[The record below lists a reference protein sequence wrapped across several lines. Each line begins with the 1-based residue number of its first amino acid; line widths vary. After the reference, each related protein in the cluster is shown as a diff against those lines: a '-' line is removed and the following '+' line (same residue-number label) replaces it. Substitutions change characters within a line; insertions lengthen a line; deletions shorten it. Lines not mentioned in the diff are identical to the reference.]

1 MKAFQIDRRLHAISV
16 LTGKRRRR
24 NNLILA
30 VILLLF
36 TFPARVILSE
46 TNVEL
51 KDGKVALLRELSG
64 TNLLISASPVYNP
77 TQNKLRQI
85 KYASFDN

>member
-1 MKAFQIDRRLHAISV
+1 MKIFQIDRWLHAISV
-16 LTGKRRRR
+16 LTGKRRQR
-24 NNLILA
+24 NSLILA
-30 VILLLF
+30 VILLF
-36 TFPARVILSE
+36 TFQARVILSE

-64 TNLLISASPVYNP
+64 TNRLISASPVYNP
-77 TQNKLRQI
+77 AQNKLRQI